1 MDGRVFGLDLQLGF
15 DVICQAICIFLLFF
29 LLSYILYEPVKK
41 ILRDRHEKI
50 RQELA
55 SAAADMEEAGKLRED
70 YENKL
75 KDINQE
81 ADRILAESRKKALKK
96 EEEII
101 LQAKEEAARI
111 IARAN
116 AEVEMEK
123 KKVKDEV
130 KTEMIAIASMM
141 AGKLI
146 AEAVDAK
153 KQEALIKETLR
164 EMGDQTWLSE

>member
-1 MDGRVFGLDLQLGF
+1 M
-15 DVICQAICIFLLFF
+15 
-29 LLSYILYEPVKK
+29 
-41 ILRDRHEKI
+41 
-50 RQELA
+50 
-55 SAAADMEEAGKLRED
+55 
-70 YENKL
+70 
-75 KDINQE
+75 
-81 ADRILAESRKKALKK
+81 KK

-153 KQEALIKETLR
+153 KQEALIEETLR

>member
-1 MDGRVFGLDLQLGF
+1 
-15 DVICQAICIFLLFF
+15 
-29 LLSYILYEPVKK
+29 
-41 ILRDRHEKI
+41 
-50 RQELA
+50 
-55 SAAADMEEAGKLRED
+55 
-70 YENKL
+70 
-75 KDINQE
+75 
-81 ADRILAESRKKALKK
+81 
-96 EEEII
+96 
-101 LQAKEEAARI
+101 
-111 IARAN
+111 
-116 AEVEMEK
+116 MEK